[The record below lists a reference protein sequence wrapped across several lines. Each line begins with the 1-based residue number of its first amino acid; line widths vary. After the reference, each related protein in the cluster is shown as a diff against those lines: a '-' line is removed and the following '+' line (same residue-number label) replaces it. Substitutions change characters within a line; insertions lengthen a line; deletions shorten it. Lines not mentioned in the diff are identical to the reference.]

1 MLFEPEER
9 VRIQELCPA
18 DRIDNYRII
27 DQIVIEDDTVPHR
40 FSNDAIPINENLTC
54 IIGLKS
60 TGKSIL
66 LQNIAQAIDPTE
78 VTTRFNTVYAGKRI
92 PFEFPIKVYWKDG
105 TVSSK
110 DSKDDKKIVYIDTQG
125 EIFTFVRTFASSDS
139 LFIILNPK
147 PFVKW
152 NFRFSEHFF
161 RPAARAARRGRSG
174 IPSGKTDS

>member
-1 MLFEPEER
+1 MQENKPTKRYCWIKADPTWEGLKQVLFEPEER

-27 DQIVIEDDTVPHR
+27 DRIVIEDDVVPHR

-78 VTTRFNTVYAGKRI
+78 VSTRFNTVYAGKRL
-92 PFEFPIKVYWKDG
+92 PFEFPVKVYWKDG
-105 TVSSK
+105 TISSK
-110 DSKDDKKIVYIDTQG
+110 ESKDDKKIVYIAQSYLNKLMDA
-125 EIFTFVRTFASSDS
+125 ISSS
-139 LFIILNPK
+139 
-147 PFVKW
+147 
-152 NFRFSEHFF
+152 SEM
-161 RPAARAARRGRSG
+161 
-174 IPSGKTDS
+174 